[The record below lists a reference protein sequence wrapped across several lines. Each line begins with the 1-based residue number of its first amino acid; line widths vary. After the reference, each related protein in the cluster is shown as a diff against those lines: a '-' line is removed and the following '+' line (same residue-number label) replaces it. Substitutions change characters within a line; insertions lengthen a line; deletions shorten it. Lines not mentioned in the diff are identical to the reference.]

1 MDTIQNYKCPCCGAP
16 LVFDT
21 ESQNLH
27 CESCENTF
35 PLETVQHMW
44 QPLLLAGCCYI
55 EEVMIYEKN
64 VFV

>member
-16 LVFDT
+16 LVFDA

-35 PLETVQHMW
+35 PLETVQQM
-44 QPLLLAGCCYI
+44 AEGSADSGGASKYD
-55 EEVMIYEKN
+55 
-64 VFV
+64 